1 MKTEN
6 AKMVLTSTDS
16 KLLRLSQGHL
26 NLLETCPR
34 KFQYNYLEKLTT
46 PTDPKQ
52 EKHQIAG
59 SRFHLLMQ
67 QREIGLPI
75 NSFLEADD
83 KLKTWMKDFKE
94 TAPEI
99 LTPDINNQT
108 FRESEH
114 YRTLQIQNYLVTVVY
129 DLLIA
134 DQEKAHIFDWKT
146 YQKPQKGNDL
156 AKNWQTKL
164 YLYVLAET
172 STYLLE
178 NISMTYWFVQAKSR
192 SNNIPFHYETQ
203 KHKQTEKQL
212 HQLLNKLT
220 NWLDDYEK
228 GKPFPQVEE
237 SKTCNFCQFAKQCDR
252 FADRRYDS
260 KTLVAPAIN
269 NLPNLDI
276 IEEVAL

>member
-114 YRTLQIQNYLVTVVY
+114 YR
-129 DLLIA
+129 
-134 DQEKAHIFDWKT
+134 
-146 YQKPQKGNDL
+146 
-156 AKNWQTKL
+156 
-164 YLYVLAET
+164 
-172 STYLLE
+172 
-178 NISMTYWFVQAKSR
+178 
-192 SNNIPFHYETQ
+192 
-203 KHKQTEKQL
+203 
-212 HQLLNKLT
+212 
-220 NWLDDYEK
+220 
-228 GKPFPQVEE
+228 
-237 SKTCNFCQFAKQCDR
+237 
-252 FADRRYDS
+252 
-260 KTLVAPAIN
+260 
-269 NLPNLDI
+269 
-276 IEEVAL
+276 